1 MYENIFDSHAHYDDK
16 RFDDDRDELLERL
29 FSQGLRGVIN
39 AASSIESSKTSLALA
54 QKYTQIYCAAGVHPE
69 EAQSFSQTDCDILA
83 ELAQSPRV
91 VAIGEIG
98 LDYHYDDAAPREK
111 QREAFESQLI
121 LAGKLNLPVI
131 VHDRDAHGD
140 TMDLLRRYRPRGV
153 LHCFSGSA
161 EMAREVLS
169 LGMYLGF
176 TGVVTFKNA
185 RKALAAA
192 EATPINRILLETDC
206 PYMAPEPN
214 RGRRCDSGMLENT
227 CEALAIIKNITPQQ
241 LFDATSENTKELFN
255 IKA

>member
-1 MYENIFDSHAHYDDK
+1 
-16 RFDDDRDELLERL
+16 
-29 FSQGLRGVIN
+29 
-39 AASSIESSKTSLALA
+39 
-54 QKYTQIYCAAGVHPE
+54 
-69 EAQSFSQTDCDILA
+69 
-83 ELAQSPRV
+83 
-91 VAIGEIG
+91 
-98 LDYHYDDAAPREK
+98 APREK

>member
-140 TMDLLRRYRPRGV
+140 TMDLLRRYKPRGV

>member
-69 EAQSFSQTDCDILA
+69 ETQSFSQTDCDILA

>member
-111 QREAFESQLI
+111 QQEAFESQLI